1 MCAAISIHYVLAVDP
16 SSPTLPPFTVPL
28 TLAGFALPLAANVM
42 ATGLIVFKIWN
53 AAYSSSTEVS
63 LPSTMHMAQRAIMI
77 IVESGIIYLIT
88 QIILVVL
95 VSQYPQT

>member
-1 MCAAISIHYVLAVDP
+1 
-16 SSPTLPPFTVPL
+16 
-28 TLAGFALPLAANVM
+28 M